1 MANAVHVIKNR
12 ENLIMTLNE
21 YLIKKANP
29 YHAANGQF
37 TSENGGGDK
46 APVHISKPKEH
57 HSEKVKAKF
66 AEARSFQAQRLKN
79 KRNAKKLG
87 DIEEIMFYGV
97 DQKGGKYASNE
108 KIDSFIKQRKD
119 RIKDIESAL
128 KEQEAKK
135 KKGFNAAR
143 NHLVS
148 RLNYDIER
156 LNRANK
162 LDQKTKRLNSK
173 NPYAIAAL
181 SKTQKSELL
190 RTLANHYLVKKAN
203 PYKDEFGHWTSKD
216 KAKSVAEWFYEGG
229 KEKIKRTSA
238 GLAGALV
245 GGAAGAGA
253 GALAGTGL
261 AAAGTSYLSGAAAGL
276 TSIPLLGE
284 SLSGLAKASAPTIAG
299 LATGAAL
306 GSVAGLGILG
316 VGAGA
321 YLGAK
326 TAGAAV
332 GGYLGARGGYE
343 VGTALY
349 DSNLSEKIEEWKT
362 AAKDKASNQTD
373 KLKDAAT
380 ARVGKLKD
388 QVNQK
393 FNETKQKANV
403 AIDNKAKQLKS
414 AAKDKAAQAK
424 ELIKQKANEA
434 KNQAKEFVK
443 QKANEAKDKAKA
455 AASSKL
461 KQLTARYKPIKKYEL
476 LALRNA

>member
-29 YHAANGQF
+29 Y
-37 TSENGGGDK
+37 
-46 APVHISKPKEH
+46 
-57 HSEKVKAKF
+57 
-66 AEARSFQAQRLKN
+66 
-79 KRNAKKLG
+79 
-87 DIEEIMFYGV
+87 
-97 DQKGGKYASNE
+97 
-108 KIDSFIKQRKD
+108 
-119 RIKDIESAL
+119 
-128 KEQEAKK
+128 
-135 KKGFNAAR
+135 
-143 NHLVS
+143 
-148 RLNYDIER
+148 YDIER

-181 SKTQKSELL
+181 NKTQKSELL

-203 PYKDEFGHWTSKD
+203 PYKDENGQWTSKD

-238 GLAGALV
+238 GLAGAAV
-245 GGAAGAGA
+245 GGVAGAGA

-261 AAAGTSYLSGAAAGL
+261 AAAGGSYLSGAAAGL

-284 SLSGLAKASAPTIAG
+284 SLSSLAKASAPTVAG
-299 LATGAAL
+299 LAAGAAL
-306 GSVAGLGILG
+306 GGVAGLGILG
-316 VGAGA
+316 IGAGA

-349 DSNLSEKIEEWKT
+349 DSNLSEKIKEWKT
-362 AAKDKASNQTD
+362 TAKDKAS
-373 KLKDAAT
+373 
-380 ARVGKLKD
+380 
-388 QVNQK
+388 
-393 FNETKQKANV
+393 V

-424 ELIKQKANEA
+424 ELIKQKANET

-461 KQLTARYKPIKKYEL
+461 KQLAAHYKPVKKYEL
-476 LALRNA
+476 LALRNANNPIFY